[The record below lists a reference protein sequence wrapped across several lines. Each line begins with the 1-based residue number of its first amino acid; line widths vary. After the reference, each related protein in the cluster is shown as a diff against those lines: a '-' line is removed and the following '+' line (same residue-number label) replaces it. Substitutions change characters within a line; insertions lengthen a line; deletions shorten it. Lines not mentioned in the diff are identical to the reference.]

1 MKKTRKPL
9 TTHPSNPPKPPGG
22 WITEKAGIKGKN
34 LKSPRYRPL
43 KTLKSSFG
51 GFEGC
56 LPSAFEEKNG
66 VCHG

>member
-9 TTHPSNPPKPPGG
+9 TTHPSKPPKPPGG

-34 LKSPRYRPL
+34 LKSPRYRPD
-43 KTLKSSFG
+43 KTDKTPFV
-51 GFEGC
+51 GFVSA
-56 LPSAFEEKNG
+56 LPRAFEKKNG